1 MGNYDEFDLDVRLGS
16 GSSLAGSP
24 RALDGRDL
32 TDNCGTH
39 QTCAGQQTCGT
50 CATLCGQPTCVDTC
64 NTCGTCDTLCAG
76 TCFDTCVTCP
86 GQNTCH
92 HQDPCH
98 TCDTCQPCVT
108 DCGQVTCHPICIE

>member
-1 MGNYDEFDLDVRLGS
+1 MRNQGDNFQVQGENEMGHYDEFDLDVRLGS

-32 TDNCGTH
+32 TDNCGTD

-76 TCFDTCVTCP
+76 TCFDTC
-86 GQNTCH
+86 
-92 HQDPCH
+92 H
-98 TCDTCQPCVT
+98 TCVT